1 MLRRIQGMNAFGG
14 DRARRSLPYVA
25 ALATVLA
32 VLATLPVMAR
42 AQTFYRESPDLA
54 ARVRDGKLPPVEE
67 RLPRNPLLLSVEEEI
82 GRYGG
87 TWTQGMIG
95 NGDSALIYR
104 TIDYEHL
111 VRWDPTWRRVIPN
124 VAQSFQVSSDA
135 TTYTFRLRPGLK
147 WSDGAP
153 YTADDIRFWFED
165 VLLSP
170 DLAVPEPTWLRK
182 GAGAVRL
189 EVEDPY
195 TIRFVFAE
203 PNGLFLPALA
213 SGSDLSVGTAF
224 PRHALMRYHK
234 RYNPDGAAAEAKA
247 EGFADWRDFF
257 MLKAGMRQGRSDP
270 ASLLRRPVA
279 DAIDRVEPAVPVP
292 TLCAWVI
299 DRLEP
304 GSPPRLVAERN
315 PYYWK
320 IDPVG
325 HQLPYIDRTE
335 FLLAGSQ
342 DEFAGLLREGR
353 IGMQARHVVAP
364 AIQADL
370 QRYLDGG
377 YRPIVMQSSETN
389 TLPIYLNLSHN
400 DPALRALF
408 GDRGFRVALSQAID
422 RQAIID
428 AVFAGQGEPFQVAP
442 RRESR
447 FFDETLALQYTE
459 QDPAAADAAL
469 DRLGLARGSDGVRRL
484 PDGRRL
490 GFVVMVRLD
499 RPHHEQ
505 AMAMVGRNWRR
516 IGVEISLERRDRA
529 ELMKIMQNNGFDA
542 MIGNTDGGMDSIREA
557 YAFIPSMRT
566 AVSPA
571 PLWARWADDPQAPGA
586 LEPPASVRQQTELFA
601 ALQRTPDPD
610 EQDRLMRAILGIAAA
625 QFHTIGISTHPG
637 FRALVRRD
645 FHNVP
650 RSMPDA
656 WGYPTPAPTN
666 TAQYF
671 IAP

>member
-1 MLRRIQGMNAFGG
+1 MCPLAAAAF
-14 DRARRSLPYVA
+14 ALVLCLPVA
-25 ALATVLA
+25 AV
-32 VLATLPVMAR
+32 
-42 AQTFYRESPDLA
+42 AQAFYRESPELT
-54 ARVRDGKLPPVEE
+54 ARVRDGALPPLEK
-67 RLPRNPLLLSVEEEI
+67 RLPRNPLLLSVEDEI

-87 TWTQGMIG
+87 TWTQAMVG

-104 TIDYEHL
+104 SIDYEHL
-111 VRWDPTWRRVIPN
+111 VRWDPAWRRVIPN
-124 VAQSFQVSSDA
+124 VAQSFQVSADA
-135 TTYTFRLRPGLK
+135 MTYTFRLRPGLR

-170 DLAVPEPTWLRK
+170 DMDLPEPTWLPK
-182 GAGAVRL
+182 PAGAVRL
-189 EVEDPY
+189 EIDDPY
-195 TIRFVFAE
+195 TVRFVFAQ

-213 SGSDLSVGTAF
+213 SGSDVSAGTAF

-234 RYNPDGAAAEAKA
+234 RYNPEGADAEAKA
-247 EGFADWRDFF
+247 EGLADWRELF
-257 MLKAGMRQGRSDP
+257 MLRAGVRSGRSDP
-270 ASLLRRPVA
+270 TSLLRRPVA
-279 DAIDRVEPAVPVP
+279 DAIDRVERAVPVP

-320 IDPVG
+320 IDPAG
-325 HQLPYIDRTE
+325 HQLPYIDRAE

-342 DEFAGLLREGR
+342 EEFAGFLRDRR

-364 AIQADL
+364 AIQAEL

-377 YRPIVMQSSETN
+377 YRAIALQSSESN
-389 TLPIYLNLSHN
+389 TVPIYLNLTHA
-400 DPALRALF
+400 DPVLRALF
-408 GDRGFRVALSQAID
+408 GDRGFRIALSQAID
-422 RQAIID
+422 RRAIID
-428 AVFAGQGEPFQVAP
+428 TVYGGEGEPFQVAP

-447 FFDETLALQYTE
+447 FFDETLALQHTT
-459 QDPAAADAAL
+459 QDLEAANATL
-469 DRLGLARGSDGVRRL
+469 DRLGLVRGADGVRRL

-505 AMAMVGRNWRR
+505 ALAMVGRDWQR

-529 ELMKIMQNNGFDA
+529 ELVKIMQTNGFDA
-542 MIGNTDGGMDSIREA
+542 MIGSTDGGMDSIREA
-557 YAFIPSMRT
+557 YAFIPVMRANST
-566 AVSPA
+566 YA
-571 PLWARWADDPQAPGA
+571 PLWARWSADPAAPGA
-586 LEPPASVRQQTELFA
+586 IEPPPAVLRQMDLFA

-610 EQDRLMRAILGIAAA
+610 EQDRLMRSILGITAE
-625 QFHTIGISTHPG
+625 QFPTIGISSHPG
-637 FRALVRRD
+637 YKALARRD

-650 RSMPDA
+650 RSMPEA
-656 WGYPTPAPTN
+656 WAYPTPAPSN